1 MYPMDRDSRRY
12 PWLAVRLHEPLHGSP
27 QALVEV
33 HLGLPTEEALRLG
46 GVGEVAA
53 HLAAA
58 GVGVADLDVLDAGFG
73 EGGEEP
79 VRELADG
86 GLGVGGDLE
95 RLAAHAFG
103 GDGVFNGPDQVPD
116 IDVVARLGAV
126 AVDLQGLPARRP
138 PDEPGDDAVLVA
150 REGAVDVAEA

>member
-12 PWLAVRLHEPLHGSP
+12 PWLAVLLHEPLHGSP

-33 HLGLPTEEALRLG
+33 HLGLPAEEALRLG

-58 GVGVADLDVLDAGFG
+58 GVGVADLDGLDAGFC

-95 RLAAHAFG
+95 RLAAHAFC
-103 GDGVFNGPDQVPD
+103 
-116 IDVVARLGAV
+116 
-126 AVDLQGLPARRP
+126 
-138 PDEPGDDAVLVA
+138 
-150 REGAVDVAEA
+150 